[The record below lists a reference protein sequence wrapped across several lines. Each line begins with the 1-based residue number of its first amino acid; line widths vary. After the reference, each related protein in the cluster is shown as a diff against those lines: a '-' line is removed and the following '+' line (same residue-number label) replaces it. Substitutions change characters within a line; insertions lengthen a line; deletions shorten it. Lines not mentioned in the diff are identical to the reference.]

1 MKMRDYKELLVW
13 QKSVRLV
20 SKIYK
25 TTEVFPK
32 DELYGLVSQIRR
44 AAVSIPAN
52 ISEGHTRFHT
62 NEFIQFLYVAL
73 GSSSELE
80 TLLILSQDLDY
91 ISKASLDSLMSEVT
105 EIRKMLNSLITSLKN
120 KKRR

>member
-1 MKMRDYKELLVW
+1 MRDYKKLLVW
-13 QKSVRLV
+13 QKSVELV

-25 TTEVFPK
+25 ITKSFPK

-44 AAVSIPAN
+44 ATVSIPAN
-52 ISEGHTRFHT
+52 ISEGHARSHT
-62 NEFIQFLYVAL
+62 NEFIQFLYIAL

-91 ISKASLDSLMSEVT
+91 ISKMKLDSLMLEVT
-105 EIRKMLNSLITSLKN
+105 EIRKMLNGLITSLKN
-120 KKRR
+120 KRRK